1 MKLPTVLV
9 SGILALSFGALAAA
23 AQPEGGVEKSASDT
37 NANASTGVNADAGAN
52 VDANTDVKK
61 NRKGVNAKAAGGA
74 SSSADTGADGRAN
87 SNASSPSSNSGTP
100 GHASQGSVHNDESK
114 K

>member
-1 MKLPTVLV
+1 MKLSTALV
-9 SGILALSFGALAAA
+9 SGILAVSFSSLAAA
-23 AQPEGGVEKSASDT
+23 AQPEGGIEKSASDT
-37 NANASTGVNADAGAN
+37 NASASTGAGAN
-52 VDANTDVKK
+52 VGATTDVKK
-61 NRKGVNAKAAGGA
+61 NRKGVKAKAAGGA